1 MTFILMTCGPMLA
14 ALLLVHREPRAPRH
28 RRSAGPPRPAP
39 RRTLIHCRFA
49 LSLECSAA

>member
-14 ALLLVHREPRAPRH
+14 ALLLVHRRPRAPRH
-28 RRSAGPPRPAP
+28 GRSAQPPRPAP